1 MDIPRSRLLST
12 VRLGKIFANTVAT
25 YKYFW
30 FLSIL
35 QIHAKTEEL
44 RIDVW
49 NIVIRMIA
57 NAWYPIHY
65 FRLSF
70 GKSDSLF
77 NIVIELQKITGIPID
92 ADVETICASLRD
104 RLEDIRAKNRLR
116 ILTFNVPY
124 RFLRPWINTSDDKEM
139 VIRSQTL
146 ENGCLYALYKNDAG
160 FYIMLNPAWSLYL
173 HNHYNILM
181 DFTYWNLTQFLQ
193 VRNPNVP
200 AISNKLVKP
209 EKRDSLSSQHRY
221 WDMVINLGGPIQC
234 LYTGKDLYQGSYALD
249 HFLPWTFVSHNLNWN
264 LVPSD
269 GSVNSS
275 KSNKLP
281 DLNIYLRKLAEI
293 QHHSLR
299 ICFNAHKTPKTLE
312 DYLSLGYTPR
322 ELADMND
329 NQFMEIYERTF
340 KPMNQIALNMGYE
353 IWKYDNIWK

>member
-1 MDIPRSRLLST
+1 MDIPQSRLLST

-77 NIVIELQKITGIPID
+77 NIVIELQKITKIPID
-92 ADVETICASLRD
+92 ANIETICASLHD
-104 RLEDIRAKNRLR
+104 RVEDIQIKSYLR

-146 ENGCLYALYKNDAG
+146 ENGCLYALYKDDAK
-160 FYIMLNPAWSLYL
+160 FYIMLNPAWDLYL

-200 AISNKLVKP
+200 AISNKLIKP
-209 EKRDSLSSQHRY
+209 EKRDSLSNQHRY

-234 LYTGKDLYQGSYALD
+234 LYTGKELYQGRYALD

-281 DLNIYLRKLAEI
+281 DLNIYLRKLADI
-293 QHHSLR
+293 QHRSLR
-299 ICFNAHKTPKTLE
+299 ICINAHKIPKTLE

-322 ELADMND
+322 ELADMSD

-340 KPMNQIALNMGYE
+340 KPMGQIALNMGYDT
-353 IWKYDNIWK
+353 WKYD

>member
-1 MDIPRSRLLST
+1 MDIPQSRLLSI

-77 NIVIELQKITGIPID
+77 NIVIELQKITKIPID
-92 ADVETICASLRD
+92 ANIETICASLHD
-104 RLEDIRAKNRLR
+104 RVEDIQIKSYLR

-146 ENGCLYALYKNDAG
+146 ENGCLYALYKDDAK
-160 FYIMLNPAWSLYL
+160 FYIMLNPAWDLYL
-173 HNHYNILM
+173 HNHYLC
-181 DFTYWNLTQFLQ
+181 
-193 VRNPNVP
+193 V
-200 AISNKLVKP
+200 
-209 EKRDSLSSQHRY
+209 
-221 WDMVINLGGPIQC
+221 VINVL
-234 LYTGKDLYQGSYALD
+234 KS
-249 HFLPWTFVSHNLNWN
+249 VK
-264 LVPSD
+264 SD
-269 GSVNSS
+269 GAAF
-275 KSNKLP
+275 L
-281 DLNIYLRKLAEI
+281 
-293 QHHSLR
+293 
-299 ICFNAHKTPKTLE
+299 
-312 DYLSLGYTPR
+312 
-322 ELADMND
+322 
-329 NQFMEIYERTF
+329 ME
-340 KPMNQIALNMGYE
+340 
-353 IWKYDNIWK
+353 

>member
-12 VRLGKIFANTVAT
+12 VRLGKI
-25 YKYFW
+25 KYFW

-146 ENGCLYALYKNDAG
+146 ENGCLYALYKDDAE
-160 FYIMLNPAWSLYL
+160 FYIMLNPEWNLYL
-173 HNHYNILM
+173 HNHYNI
-181 DFTYWNLTQFLQ
+181 
-193 VRNPNVP
+193 
-200 AISNKLVKP
+200 
-209 EKRDSLSSQHRY
+209 
-221 WDMVINLGGPIQC
+221 
-234 LYTGKDLYQGSYALD
+234 
-249 HFLPWTFVSHNLNWN
+249 
-264 LVPSD
+264 
-269 GSVNSS
+269 
-275 KSNKLP
+275 
-281 DLNIYLRKLAEI
+281 
-293 QHHSLR
+293 
-299 ICFNAHKTPKTLE
+299 
-312 DYLSLGYTPR
+312 
-322 ELADMND
+322 
-329 NQFMEIYERTF
+329 
-340 KPMNQIALNMGYE
+340 
-353 IWKYDNIWK
+353 